1 MKKIVLIS
9 LTLIM
14 TVTMLM
20 AQKADRAMK
29 HDHGKMQMQQ
39 GGMNPMAACM
49 EELKLT
55 DAQRMKFHEARAAF
69 QKQENTLTAEIKNL
83 RLDIAEA
90 MKAENIKRVKELN
103 QQISAKELQLK
114 NARVDMMAAHMRELT
129 KEQKEIMKKHL
140 PMMMGGMHHGGQP
153 QMRSA
158 RGQRRAPGMGQR
170 MQDCD
175 DCGDDCDGERKFK
188 NRK

>member
-1 MKKIVLIS
+1 MKRLILIS
-9 LTLIM
+9 LTLILA
-14 TVTMLM
+14 VTMLM
-20 AQKADRAMK
+20 AQRADRAMRY
-29 HDHGKMQMQQ
+29 DNGNMQMQR
-39 GGMNPMAACM
+39 GGMNPMAAGM

-55 DAQRMKFHEARAAF
+55 DAQKLKFTEARAAF
-69 QKQENTLTAEIKNL
+69 QKQENTLSAEIKNL

-140 PMMMGGMHHGGQP
+140 PMMMGAARGARHP
-153 QMRSA
+153 QMNSA
-158 RGQRRAPGMGQR
+158 RGARRAPGMGER

-175 DCGDDCDGERKFK
+175 DCDDDCDGERKYK
-188 NRK
+188 HRN

>member
-1 MKKIVLIS
+1 MA
-9 LTLIM
+9 
-14 TVTMLM
+14 VTMLM

-39 GGMNPMAACM
+39 GGMHPMAACM

-55 DAQRMKFHEARAAF
+55 DAQKMKFHEARAAF

-114 NARVDMMAAHMRELT
+114 KRPRGYD
-129 KEQKEIMKKHL
+129 
-140 PMMMGGMHHGGQP
+140 G
-153 QMRSA
+153 RSHE
-158 RGQRRAPGMGQR
+158 RTHQRAKRNH
-170 MQDCD
+170 
-175 DCGDDCDGERKFK
+175 EK
-188 NRK
+188 NTCP